1 MNNDAV
7 TTSTKP
13 LVYHSINEEP
23 FSFDVTQDTEHI
35 LTSSINKIP
44 NRDNSKTAY
53 VDHNGKSKEEEDYH
67 PSAWYRLGPITSNL
81 SQSCTYVAQVSN
93 DKREFHNIIGK
104 EQIDNKMCYLVDWTP
119 SLVPYE
125 ILKEAK
131 AQSLIDLFET
141 RCQSQKTALGFEH
154 NPSSYREDCNENWLR
169 EQQHKE
175 VAIGEIYEDEE
186 NEYTQ
191 NRWEQK
197 RWQQTDISDI
207 EHSDD
212 SAPNSSDQGDEFR
225 PAKRQKTSSMPTNY
239 DLIPSNQHNM
249 KHCLRKRHTLKMNMV
264 QSQGCDRHLQTPID
278 NHHCYPS
285 AFQAPSGINLKNS
298 KSAEIPPLTN
308 AIVHSKVQK

>member
-1 MNNDAV
+1 MNSLKIIPYTYASTRRLPKEKNSHLQESMKSDTRVHETFDTDQPAARTEVESKQCEYKDQSENQVQGIKRFSGKRDSESIFENGQLKKARSRSTTPSPDRSIDVNNDAV

-119 SLVPYE
+119 SLVPY
-125 ILKEAK
+125 
-131 AQSLIDLFET
+131 
-141 RCQSQKTALGFEH
+141 
-154 NPSSYREDCNENWLR
+154 
-169 EQQHKE
+169 
-175 VAIGEIYEDEE
+175 
-186 NEYTQ
+186 
-191 NRWEQK
+191 
-197 RWQQTDISDI
+197 
-207 EHSDD
+207 
-212 SAPNSSDQGDEFR
+212 
-225 PAKRQKTSSMPTNY
+225 
-239 DLIPSNQHNM
+239 
-249 KHCLRKRHTLKMNMV
+249 
-264 QSQGCDRHLQTPID
+264 
-278 NHHCYPS
+278 
-285 AFQAPSGINLKNS
+285 
-298 KSAEIPPLTN
+298 
-308 AIVHSKVQK
+308 

>member
-1 MNNDAV
+1 MKKARSRSTTPSPDRSIDVNNDAV

-119 SLVPYE
+119 SLVPY
-125 ILKEAK
+125 
-131 AQSLIDLFET
+131 
-141 RCQSQKTALGFEH
+141 
-154 NPSSYREDCNENWLR
+154 
-169 EQQHKE
+169 
-175 VAIGEIYEDEE
+175 
-186 NEYTQ
+186 
-191 NRWEQK
+191 
-197 RWQQTDISDI
+197 
-207 EHSDD
+207 
-212 SAPNSSDQGDEFR
+212 
-225 PAKRQKTSSMPTNY
+225 
-239 DLIPSNQHNM
+239 
-249 KHCLRKRHTLKMNMV
+249 
-264 QSQGCDRHLQTPID
+264 
-278 NHHCYPS
+278 
-285 AFQAPSGINLKNS
+285 
-298 KSAEIPPLTN
+298 
-308 AIVHSKVQK
+308 